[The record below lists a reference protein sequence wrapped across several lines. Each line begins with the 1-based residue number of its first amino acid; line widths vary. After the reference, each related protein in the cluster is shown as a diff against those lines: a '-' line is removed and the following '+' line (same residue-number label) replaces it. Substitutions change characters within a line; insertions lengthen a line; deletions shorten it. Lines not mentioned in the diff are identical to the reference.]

1 MKILQFSKSLHR
13 LVLCTLA
20 LSVLGLS
27 GCNQSDKDSQLDTM
41 VKRGKLRVGTVFGAS
56 SYYIDR
62 DGSTGFEYELTQAFA
77 DYLGLE
83 LEVVPNYH
91 VSQLFPMLESNQVD
105 LLAGGLTITDERRKK
120 YRYSPGYYKVSQKLV
135 FKQGNKRPKKF
146 EQLNGSLVVTTQSS
160 HAENLANLKN
170 QYPDLTW
177 IETADADPDEL
188 LEQVVNGT
196 IDYTIADSNNLAI
209 NRRHYP
215 NLSIGFTVHKEQD
228 VGWIIT
234 KQNDDS
240 LLSLLIE
247 FFGHIHQNGE
257 LTELRDKY
265 FGYVEKFNYS
275 DTKMFIKATRTK
287 LPKYKA
293 MFQKYAGDIDWR
305 LLAAMSYQESLWNPR
320 AKSHTGVR
328 GIMMLTRPTAKQMG
342 VTSRLDAEQ
351 NIRGGGK
358 YIGRLIKRVPERIQ
372 LPDRLWFAIASYNI
386 GWGHVE
392 DARVLTQRFGGD
404 PDKWIDVKKR
414 LPLLRQRKYYKQ
426 TKYGYARGNEPVRYV
441 DNIKRYYHS
450 LVKLDE
456 IQMANE
462 KTSDYREKLLDSLKN
477 QPVDPQPTVQQL
489 QLEPPP
495 PVFNEQYNEQ
505 LDTQQQQQ
513 QKSEEK

>member
-1 MKILQFSKSLHR
+1 MKTLQFSKSLRR

-20 LSVLGLS
+20 LSVLSLS
-27 GCNQSDKDSQLDTM
+27 GCNQSEQNSQLDTM

-91 VSQLFPMLESNQVD
+91 VSQLFPMLESDQVD
-105 LLAGGLTITDERRKK
+105 LLAGGLTVTDERRKK
-120 YRYSPGYYKVSQKLV
+120 YRYSPSYYKVSQKLV

-160 HAENLANLKN
+160 HAENLASLKN

-188 LEQVVNGT
+188 LEQVINGT

-247 FFGHIHQNGE
+247 FFGHIRQNGE

-265 FGYVEKFNYS
+265 FGHVKKFNYS
-275 DTKMFIKATRTK
+275 DTKMFIKATQTK

-358 YIGRLIKRVPERIQ
+358 YIGRLLKRVPQRIQ
-372 LPDRLWFAIASYNI
+372 MPDRLWVAIASYNI

-462 KTSDYREKLLDSLKN
+462 KTSDYREKLIDSLKN
-477 QPVDPQPTVQQL
+477 QSV
-489 QLEPPP
+489 
-495 PVFNEQYNEQ
+495 
-505 LDTQQQQQ
+505 
-513 QKSEEK
+513 

>member
-1 MKILQFSKSLHR
+1 
-13 LVLCTLA
+13 
-20 LSVLGLS
+20 
-27 GCNQSDKDSQLDTM
+27 
-41 VKRGKLRVGTVFGAS
+41 
-56 SYYIDR
+56 